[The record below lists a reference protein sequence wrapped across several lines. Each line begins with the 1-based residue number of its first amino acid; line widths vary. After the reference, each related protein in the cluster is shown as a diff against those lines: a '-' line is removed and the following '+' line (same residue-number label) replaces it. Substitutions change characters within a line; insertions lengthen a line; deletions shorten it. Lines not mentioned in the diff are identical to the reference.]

1 MEGKSKSARQ
11 GKLLIQFY
19 KLKDELVIKFIF
31 FSALV
36 RPLYNCLLTPSEL
49 IPREECIAPN
59 WEDIEDFCGM
69 GYNGRLCLID
79 GGARYVQNL

>member
-1 MEGKSKSARQ
+1 MVSLNLPGR
-11 GKLLIQFY
+11 GNLQFY

-31 FSALV
+31 FSALDG
-36 RPLYNCLLTPSEL
+36 PLYNFLLTPSEL

-69 GYNGRLCLID
+69 GYNGRKIFID